1 MERTFDR
8 ISRVPRT
15 YRCAA
20 RGSGDRTSTWIAFE
34 WGAKLIMFI
43 NRIRIRVEFGDCDPA
58 NIVFYANYFRWF
70 DQCTS
75 ALFRAAG
82 LPLGELFQAHGV
94 VGIPLVEARARF
106 ITPSRYGDELVA
118 ESSVIEWKKSS
129 FVISHRFLR
138 DGVLAMEGS
147 ETHVWAAAHPTEA
160 HRLKSVPLPS
170 EVIRKLSVAKKRAGR
185 GRKG

>member
-1 MERTFDR
+1 
-8 ISRVPRT
+8 
-15 YRCAA
+15 
-20 RGSGDRTSTWIAFE
+20 
-34 WGAKLIMFI
+34 MFV

-75 ALFRAAG
+75 ELFRAAG
-82 LPLGELFQAHGV
+82 LPLGDLFKAHGV

-106 ITPSRYGDELVA
+106 IVPSTYGDELLA
-118 ESSVIEWKKSS
+118 ESSLVVWKKSS
-129 FVISHRFLR
+129 FVIRHEFSR
-138 DGVLAMEGS
+138 DGELVMEGS

-170 EVIRKLSVAKKRAGR
+170 EVIRKLSTTKKRK